1 MRKLAGIVVSF
12 ALCLALVLPSFAGEM
27 SVKDLVSKIQSN
39 QSKISDMY
47 AETVTT
53 ITSSLAMP
61 GSSGKGPQTMVQKGK
76 IWNKGK
82 DKSKVEML
90 SPMKQITITNGDKMA
105 IINPETGQKMVQD
118 MKKMRQAKGVAE
130 PQREMNFEKA
140 LEYFDLSMAKKSD
153 NYVITGVPKEAN
165 KFFGRMEFVV
175 DSAKMIPTSIM
186 MYDPKGRL
194 ISQSTIEYQKIA
206 DVWIPVKNLSN
217 VTTPAGKMKVE
228 MEFVNIKVNKGIG
241 DDVFKVE

>member
-1 MRKLAGIVVSF
+1 MRKLIGLLVSF
-12 ALCLALVLPSFAGEM
+12 ALCLALVAPSLAGDL

-39 QSKISDMY
+39 QSRINDMY

-53 ITSSLAMP
+53 ITSSMVMP
-61 GSSGKGPQTMVQKGK
+61 GSKGQGPQTMTQKGK

-118 MKKMRQAKGVAE
+118 MKKMRQAKGQAE
-130 PQREMNFEKA
+130 PQKEMNFEKA
-140 LEYFDLSMAKKSD
+140 LDYFNLTMEKKGND
-153 NYVITGVPKEAN
+153 YVITGTPKEAN

-175 DSAKMIPTSIM
+175 DSGKMIPTSIM

-194 ISQSTIEYQKIA
+194 VSQSVIEYQKIA
-206 DVWIPVKNLSN
+206 DIWIPVKNLSN

-228 MEFVNIKVNKGIG
+228 MQFQNIKVNKGIG
-241 DDVFKVE
+241 DDQFKVE